1 MIELFEQLKDRKS
14 AKRRS
19 AAKKLRKMADPSAEE
34 ALLEAFKNEIKDPR
48 TWETQYQIIM
58 ALGECGIKS
67 ALNALE
73 EYASTDIEA
82 TMVYVALGDA
92 IVRLSIKSNTD
103 VSPIYSIIKSNNLM
117 LLDGA
122 FRAMAMLQMVPNEN
136 DISKIIEYA
145 SKLDKEHFL
154 RFWVVA
160 ATPGWKCKKAINFI
174 KECGDVEREDVKLAA
189 SLAAQGKYKKWSP
202 L

>member
-34 ALLEAFKNEIKDPR
+34 ALLEAFENEIKDPR

-58 ALGECGIKS
+58 ALGECGIKR
-67 ALNALE
+67 ALNGLE

-92 IVRLSIKSNTD
+92 IVRLSVKSNTD
-103 VSPIYSIIKSNNLM
+103 VLPIYSIIKSNNLM
-117 LLDGA
+117 LIDGA
-122 FRAMAMLQMVPNEN
+122 FRAMAMLRMVPNEN
-136 DISKIIEYA
+136 DISNIIEYA
-145 SKLDKEHFL
+145 SKFDKEHF
-154 RFWVVA
+154 
-160 ATPGWKCKKAINFI
+160 
-174 KECGDVEREDVKLAA
+174 
-189 SLAAQGKYKKWSP
+189 
-202 L
+202 